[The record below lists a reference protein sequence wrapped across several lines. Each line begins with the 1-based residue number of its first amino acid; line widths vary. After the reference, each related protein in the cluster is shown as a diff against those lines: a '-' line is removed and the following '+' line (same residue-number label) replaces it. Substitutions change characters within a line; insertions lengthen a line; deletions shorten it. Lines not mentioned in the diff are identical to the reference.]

1 MKSLINHAL
10 ENAMS
15 FDQYKNLFENLVS
28 EGKTT
33 GPNQTEGYVSFTK
46 LNLSRYHRA
55 SKSVELKPS
64 TLDKLSELS
73 EPITLLLIT
82 EAWCGD
88 ASQILPVIEKLEL
101 ASTNLSVRI
110 VLRDEHEDLM
120 NLFLT
125 NGSKSIP
132 KIIFLDKDINVL
144 GSWGPR
150 PAKIQEKVVDF
161 KAENPSATSM
171 DVSNMVQKIYNEDKG
186 VMIQGDI
193 LNLLLSVC
201 CIKVG

>member
-1 MKSLINHAL
+1 MKTIIKQAL
-10 ENAMS
+10 DNAMT
-15 FDQYKNLFENLVS
+15 FVQYKELFEKLVL

-46 LNLSRYHRA
+46 LNLSRFHRA
-55 SKSVELKPS
+55 AKFIELTQP
-64 TLDKLSELS
+64 TDNKLAELS
-73 EPITLLLIT
+73 EPLTLLVIT

-88 ASQILPVIEKLEL
+88 ASQILPVIEKMEQA
-101 ASTNLSVRI
+101 ASNLTVKL
-110 VLRDEHEDLM
+110 VLRDENEELM

-132 KIIFLDKDINVL
+132 KVIVLDKNLEVL
-144 GSWGPR
+144 HSWGPR
-150 PAKIQEKVVDF
+150 PAKIQEKVVAF

-186 VMIQGDI
+186 VFIHEDLIEI
-193 LNLLLSVC
+193 LSEVC
-201 CIKVG
+201 CA

>member
-1 MKSLINHAL
+1 MKTIIKQAL
-10 ENAMS
+10 DNAMT
-15 FDQYKNLFENLVS
+15 FVQYKEFFEKLVL

-46 LNLSRYHRA
+46 LNLSRFHRA
-55 SKSVELKPS
+55 AKFIELSQP
-64 TLDKLSELS
+64 TVNKLAELS
-73 EPITLLLIT
+73 EPLTLLVIT

-88 ASQILPVIEKLEL
+88 ASQILPVIEKMEQA
-101 ASTNLSVRI
+101 ASNLTVKL
-110 VLRDEHEDLM
+110 VLRDENEELM

-132 KIIFLDKDINVL
+132 KVIVLDKNLEVL
-144 GSWGPR
+144 HSWGPR
-150 PAKIQEKVVDF
+150 PAKIQEKVVAF

-186 VMIQGDI
+186 AFIQEDLIEI
-193 LNLLLSVC
+193 LSEVC
-201 CIKVG
+201 CA